1 MSEIDHI
8 LRTSEDIT
16 KELSDYFKFIHPEW
30 NIEQVYTTTLHFR
43 REYNKEQEGRNNN
56 DRGYTVSS

>member
-16 KELSDYFKFIHPEW
+16 RELSDYFKFVHPEW
-30 NIEQVYTTTLHFR
+30 SIGQVYTTTLHFR
-43 REYNKEQEGRNNN
+43 REYNKEQEGRNSN
-56 DRGYTVSS
+56 DREYTVSS